1 MKNNHF
7 TLGLLGL
14 LLTAVLPLQAQDKP
28 RNIIFII
35 GDGLGHSQ
43 VSSAYLHQT
52 QKKPSDP
59 WNMGRFTHAG
69 LVSTVSADALIT
81 DSGAGATALSTGRK
95 TYNGAVGVGTD
106 TLPLPTLLELAAQA
120 GKKTGM
126 LVTCEVTHATPA
138 SFAAHRKD
146 RDLVEEI
153 ALDLS
158 RAPLDWLV
166 GGGRNHFVQ
175 RQDQRDLLY
184 EMSEASGVLPVNTSP
199 EILSPRLRPIATPLI
214 ALLWDGPAPSILQGR
229 DPQLMALLAAR
240 ACRDLDRTYR
250 AEQDSGF
257 FLMIEGSQID
267 WGGHANDGE
276 YVLSETLDLDRVVG
290 AVLDYAQKD
299 GQTLVVLT
307 ADHETGGMAIQSGSQ
322 DGSNMKF
329 AFTTKKHTPA
339 LVPVMSYGPG
349 AERFAGWMDNTDIPK
364 RMAALWN
371 LPLR

>member
-1 MKNNHF
+1 MKNNCVP
-7 TLGLLGL
+7 LGLWVY
-14 LLTAVLPLQAQDKP
+14 LLTIVNPLLAQDKP

-35 GDGLGHSQ
+35 GDGLGLSQ
-43 VSSAYLHQT
+43 ISSAYLHQT
-52 QKKPSDP
+52 QQKPAES

-69 LVSTVSADALIT
+69 FVSTVAADNLIT

-106 TLPLPTLLELAAQA
+106 TLPLPTVLELAAQA

-146 RDLVEEI
+146 RDLVEDI

-166 GGGRNHFVQ
+166 GGGRNHFVA

-199 EILSPRLRPIATPLI
+199 EVLSPRLRPIATPLI
-214 ALLWDGPAPSILQGR
+214 GLLWDGPAPSILQGR
-229 DPQLMALLAAR
+229 DPQLMSMLASR
-240 ACRDLDRTYR
+240 ACRDLDRIHR
-250 AEQDSGF
+250 NEQDSGF

-267 WGGHANDGE
+267 WGGHANDGD
-276 YVLSETLDLDRVVG
+276 YVLTETLDLDRVVG

-307 ADHETGGMAIQSGSQ
+307 ADHETGGMAINAGAQ
-322 DGSNMKF
+322 DGSNLKY

-339 LVPVMSYGPG
+339 LVPVMSFGPG
-349 AERFAGWMDNTDIPK
+349 SERFSGWMDNTDIPK